1 MVMFNHNAIQL
12 STPLVTS
19 VCTLKKVPV
28 KSSLSMMDNITFNA
42 SDSNQQLSPV
52 SRDSAL
58 FLLLILITT
67 GTTILIIAALIA
79 DRKTQQS
86 VRVILVNLLL
96 SGVVLSVT
104 IMIYDIIVI
113 VEGFDYYST
122 WWDAVKVLAFFGGTA
137 RVLFATMYAVTVF
150 LALKF
155 WDKPITAPEST
166 KYFIITAVIVWTVS
180 FLSALPHAFDVVS
193 DTYLESCSCYA
204 YGIVYVVGHSIIFSV
219 LPIVLSFAVLVVTV
233 CDRKRNTEIDEDRD
247 RVLKGLLKFGFFLL
261 VVQTINVASNVILPI
276 TYNNLVN
283 NLFDDTYFSFSTVF
297 DAAHLTLIP
306 TPMLILVFFKPA
318 RDTLS
323 RWLTC
328 SFLRQK
334 YANTSTVTKNSK

>member
-1 MVMFNHNAIQL
+1 
-12 STPLVTS
+12 
-19 VCTLKKVPV
+19 
-28 KSSLSMMDNITFNA
+28 MDNVTQAAN
-42 SDSNQQLSPV
+42 DSNVMV
-52 SRDSAL
+52 SVGRDSGL

-67 GTTILIIAALIA
+67 GVNVLLVAALFA
-79 DRKTQQS
+79 ERKTNQS
-86 VRVILVNLLL
+86 LRVILISLLL
-96 SGVVLSVT
+96 SGVVLSIS
-104 IMIYDIIVI
+104 IMIYDVGVI
-113 VEGFDYYST
+113 VEGFNNYSE
-122 WWDAVKVLAFFGGTA
+122 WWQAVKVILITGGTA
-137 RVLFATMYAVTVF
+137 RVLFATMYAVTIS
-150 LALKF
+150 LLMKF
-155 WDKPITAPEST
+155 WNKPITAPEST
-166 KYFIITAVIVWTVS
+166 KYFVITAVIIWIVS
-180 FLSALPHAFDVVS
+180 FFSALPQAFDVVS